1 MGIRAVTEKEQM
13 SVAAIHG
20 LAVAA
25 LEVPKAA
32 RGLRG
37 LLDLW
42 GFRVQPARQGPEVNR
57 VPRDLKALRGFKALQ
72 EPGVSRDLWDLKV
85 LRGRL
90 VQRVRRGQR
99 ERPEQPGQ
107 QVQQVRRVQ
116 QVQQVQ
122 PEQLA
127 LLESQ
132 V

>member
-20 LAVAA
+20 LAAAA

-57 VPRDLKALRGFKALQ
+57 VPRDLKALRG
-72 EPGVSRDLWDLKV
+72 
-85 LRGRL
+85 RL
-90 VQRVRRGQR
+90 VQRVRRVRR

-116 QVQQVQ
+116 PVQPVQ

-127 LLESQ
+127 LLGSQ